1 MTQYDL
7 VPEVIYNALEKKFGE
22 MVKSMVSATYY
33 RQMELDKQNKEL
45 YVKSHYIDA
54 KLSDIQMLIKKEF
67 D

>member
-45 YVKSHYIDA
+45 YTKSH
-54 KLSDIQMLIKKEF
+54 
-67 D
+67 